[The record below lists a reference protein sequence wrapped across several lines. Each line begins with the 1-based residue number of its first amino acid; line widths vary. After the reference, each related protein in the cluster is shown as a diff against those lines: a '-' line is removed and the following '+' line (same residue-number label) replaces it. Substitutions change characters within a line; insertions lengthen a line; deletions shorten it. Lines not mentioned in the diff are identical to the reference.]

1 MNIYISNEASAPT
14 IERDDRDVRQ
24 VSITCPDNFLVHVKG
39 FNYYG
44 VDISNTHINEL
55 EDLISA
61 CEAVENDTWKAQ
73 ENFFEY
79 FKKCDLLIYAEKGG
93 KVVGF
98 CLVSLLLINQYCFF
112 TVDEAMVLRAFQCY
126 GIARNVIATSFL
138 YFMKKID
145 PGKSIKKFIYV
156 SISANP
162 RVVNMYHKNKY
173 MSQTFES
180 SFCATD
186 ELIDIHRAYLDKYN
200 LCLVDN
206 RYPFAVKNVFPGSQ
220 QLEWCNNKYQFCDTV
235 KKMLPPDFDHK
246 DRGDAWAFM
255 FMAKM
260 PAAYLLFTYTALSFI
275 GWKAFFNKKMGL
287 LRRKKHILA
296 NPKLTRVRLIDEKFS
311 NRMIIDK
318 RVKDRRVKNLGHSEL
333 GVDRRVADRRTA
345 ERKTGEKQ
353 LAN

>member
-1 MNIYISNEASAPT
+1 MNISISNEAAALT
-14 IERDDRDVRQ
+14 IEKDVKEVRQ
-24 VSITCPDNFLVHVKG
+24 ISITCPDNFLIRIKG

-44 VDISNTHINEL
+44 VDISNTDISEI
-55 EDLISA
+55 EDLITA

-73 ENFFEY
+73 ENFYEY
-79 FKKCDLLIYAEKGG
+79 FKRCDLLIYAEKGG
-93 KVVGF
+93 QVVGF

-112 TVDEAMVLRAFQCY
+112 TVDEAMVLRAFQCEN
-126 GIARNVIATSFL
+126 IARTVIATSYL

-162 RVVNMYHKNKY
+162 RVINMYYKNKY

-180 SFCATD
+180 SFRPTD
-186 ELIDIHRAYLDKYN
+186 ELVNIHRAYLDKYN
-200 LCLVDN
+200 LALVDS

-220 QLEWCNNKYQFCDTV
+220 QLEWCNKKYQFSDSV

-260 PAAYLLFTYTALSFI
+260 SAAYALFTYTALSFI
-275 GWKAFFNKKMGL
+275 GMNALFNKKMGL
-287 LRRKKHILA
+287 LRRKKPMLA
-296 NPKLTRVRLIDEKFS
+296 NPKLTRVRLIDDKFS
-311 NRMIIDK
+311 DRMKIDK
-318 RVKDRRVKNLGHSEL
+318 RITDRRVHNLGHNESGIDRRIKDRRM
-333 GVDRRVADRRTA
+333 A
-345 ERKTGEKQ
+345 EQNSGEKR

>member
-1 MNIYISNEASAPT
+1 MNIYISNEAAAQT
-14 IERDDRDVRQ
+14 IEKDVRDVRQ
-24 VSITCPDNFLVHVKG
+24 VPITCPDNFLLHVKG

-44 VDISNTHINEL
+44 VDISNTDINAL

-93 KVVGF
+93 QVVGF

-112 TVDEAMVLRAFQCY
+112 TVNEAMVRRAFQCDN
-126 GIARNVIATSFL
+126 IARNVVTTAFL
-138 YFMKKID
+138 YFMKKVN

-162 RVVNMYHKNKY
+162 RVVNMYYKNKY

-186 ELIDIHRAYLDKYN
+186 ELINIHRAYLDKYN
-200 LCLVDN
+200 LSLVDS

-246 DRGDAWAFM
+246 EHGDAWAFM

-260 PAAYLLFTYTALSFI
+260 PLVFILFTYMTLSFI
-275 GWKAFFNKKMGL
+275 GWRAFLNKKVGL
-287 LRRKKHILA
+287 LRRKKHLLA
-296 NPKLTRVRLIDEKFS
+296 NPKLTRVRLIDDKFS
-311 NRMIIDK
+311 DRMIIDK
-318 RVKDRRVKNLGHSEL
+318 RIKDRRAHNLRHNEY
-333 GVDRRVADRRTA
+333 GVDRRNADRRTV
-345 ERKTGEKQ
+345 ERKAGEKQ

>member
-1 MNIYISNEASAPT
+1 MNINISTEAAART
-14 IERDDRDVRQ
+14 IERDVRDARQ
-24 VSITCPDNFLVHVKG
+24 VSITCHDNFLIHVKG

-44 VDISNTHINEL
+44 VDISNTDINDL
-55 EDLISA
+55 EDMISA

-93 KVVGF
+93 QVVGF

-112 TVDEAMVLRAFQCY
+112 TVDEAMVLRAFQ
-126 GIARNVIATSFL
+126 GDNIGRNVITTSFL

-162 RVVNMYHKNKY
+162 KVVNMYHKNKY

-180 SFCATD
+180 SFCPTD
-186 ELIDIHRAYLDKYN
+186 ELVNIHHAYLDKYN

-220 QLEWCNNKYQFCDTV
+220 QLEWCNTKYQFCDTV
-235 KKMLPPDFDHK
+235 KRMLPPDFDHK

-287 LRRKKHILA
+287 LKRKKYILA

-311 NRMIIDK
+311 DRMIIDK
-318 RVKDRRVKNLGHSEL
+318 RVNDRRAHDLGYNEFD
-333 GVDRRVADRRTA
+333 VDRRVTDRRTA
-345 ERKTGEKQ
+345 ERKTMEKR

>member
-1 MNIYISNEASAPT
+1 MNVNILKEAAART
-14 IERDDRDVRQ
+14 IEKAVGDVRQ
-24 VSITCPDNFLVHVKG
+24 VSITCPDNFLIQVKG

-44 VDISNTHINEL
+44 VDISNSDISEI
-55 EDLISA
+55 EDLINA
-61 CEAVENDTWKAQ
+61 CEAVENDTWMAQ
-73 ENFFEY
+73 ENFYEY

-93 KVVGF
+93 QVVGF

-112 TVDEAMVLRAFQCY
+112 TVDEAMVLREYQCEN
-126 GIARNVIATSFL
+126 IARTVIATSYL

-162 RVVNMYHKNKY
+162 RVVNMYFKNKY

-186 ELIDIHRAYLDKYN
+186 ELINIHRAYLDKHN
-200 LCLVDN
+200 LCLVDS

-220 QLEWCNNKYQFCDTV
+220 QLEWCNKKYQFCDSV
-235 KKMLPPDFDHK
+235 KRMLPPDFDHK

-260 PAAYLLFTYTALSFI
+260 PAAYTLFTYIALSFI
-275 GWKAFFNKKMGL
+275 GWNALFNKKMGL
-287 LRRKKHILA
+287 LRRKKRMLA
-296 NPKLTRVRLIDEKFS
+296 NPKLTRVRLIDGKFS
-311 NRMIIDK
+311 DRMIIDK
-318 RVKDRRVKNLGHSEL
+318 RITDRRVHNLGHNEY
-333 GVDRRVADRRTA
+333 GVDRRINDRRMT
-345 ERKTGEKQ
+345 EKIVGEKR